1 MIVAR
6 NGDVIGVA
14 IKTVEGV
21 PIQGEVMLKPLMAG
35 EEMVMLELHYPKGA
49 GSPPHSHDHESLCY
63 VVKGTVRAVVEG
75 ETHTLRAGDACRHP
89 RGVAHG
95 IEALS
100 DATVIEVKS
109 PAQPLER
116 FLGLAEQG

>member
-1 MIVAR
+1 MLVAR
-6 NGDVIGVA
+6 NGDVTVLM

-21 PIQGEVMLKPLMAG
+21 PIQGEVTMKPLMAG
-35 EEMVMLELHYPKGA
+35 DEMVMLELRYPKGA
-49 GSPPHSHDHESLCY
+49 GSPLHAHDHESLCY

-75 ETHTLRAGDACRHP
+75 ETHTLQAGDACRHP

-95 IEALS
+95 IEALT
-100 DATVIEVKS
+100 DATVLEVKS

-116 FLGLAEQG
+116 FLGTAEPG